1 MPGYGMPMPGWGA
14 PAYGQPPGY
23 GQRDYGQRRGY
34 GQSGYGMQPYRQP
47 GRAGQAY
54 GQSAAPGGYG
64 GATAAPTP
72 SDNAAAESGD
82 TVSVSGMQF
91 QPATLKVEQGETVT
105 WNFPDAVPHTVTA
118 RNGNFSSVRMMSG
131 GTFEH
136 TFDEP
141 GEYAYYCS
149 VHPNMTGT
157 IIVE

>member
-1 MPGYGMPMPGWGA
+1 
-14 PAYGQPPGY
+14 
-23 GQRDYGQRRGY
+23 
-34 GQSGYGMQPYRQP
+34 MQPYRQP

-64 GATAAPTP
+64 GATAAPTA
-72 SDNAAAESGD
+72 SDDAAAESGD

-91 QPATLKVEQGETVT
+91 QPATLTVEQGETVT